1 MMLSRNPATT
11 LLCVYTC
18 DKLKHKNLH
27 TSVHGSIIHNS
38 QMWKDVHHVM
48 HVWINVVDS
57 DNEMCIKQKKMKGWD
72 ILLYG

>member
-48 HVWINVVDS
+48 HV
-57 DNEMCIKQKKMKGWD
+57 
-72 ILLYG
+72 